1 MMFKLEEF
9 VLGFTFPGV
18 MAHELGH
25 MVFCRITGVEVKEY
39 SLFQPTNPLGYVV
52 HSKPQTVFGEFLIV
66 MGPLF
71 FNTASAMVIFYLTHL
86 VDSPYSWLMLW
97 VGFSLAFNSFPSRFD
112 GESLYKSALKSI
124 KKGRIYNIIYFPP
137 VYFIYWSQKKPL
149 LRSLLYP
156 LLLLGLVV
164 VFP

>member
-9 VLGFTFPGV
+9 VFGFTFPGV
-18 MAHELGH
+18 IAHEAGH
-25 MVFCRITGVEVKEY
+25 LVFCRITGVEVKEY

-52 HSKPQTVFGEFLIV
+52 HSKPGTVLEEFLIV

-71 FNTASAMVIFYLTHL
+71 FNTSSALVLFYLTRL
-86 VDSPYSWLMLW
+86 VESPYSWLMLW
-97 VGFSLAFNSFPSRFD
+97 VGFSLAFNSFPSRLD
-112 GESLYKSALKSI
+112 GESLYKSALNSV
-124 KKGRIYNIIYFPP
+124 KKGRIHNL
-137 VYFIYWSQKKPL
+137 VYLPLVYVIYWSQEKPL

-156 LLLLGLVV
+156 LILLGSAV